1 MTTRFSPKK
10 AATSSGF
17 HTQSIP
23 TSMYATSG
31 SKTFTVPGLYSFA
44 IGNDVIIVNEATPTR
59 LMHGNITNKTENS
72 GNTTY
77 TVNVTKVYNANGFTA
92 YIGWRMTLAGADGT
106 NGTNGTRGVGYT
118 PFTVD
123 TGAISSPIQ
132 LGTWSATTV
141 GYVQPPTGFVVGDRV
156 RLTSYD
162 STATMYGKIISFDP
176 NVHDFTVAVD
186 ALEGDTVN
194 SFSAYTVFLSGAT
207 GASA

>member
-1 MTTRFSPKK
+1 MNINFP
-10 AATSSGF
+10 ATASNGF
-17 HTQSIP
+17 HTQAIP
-23 TSMYATSG
+23 TSMYATNG
-31 SKTFTVPGLYSFA
+31 SKTFTAPGLYSFD
-44 IGNDVIIVNEATPTR
+44 IGNNVVIVNEATPTM
-59 LMHGNITNKTENS
+59 LMHGNITAKSDN
-72 GNTTY
+72 GVDTTY
-77 TVNVTKVYNANGFTA
+77 TANVTKTYNANAFTA
-92 YIGWRMTLAGADGT
+92 FTGWRMTLAGADGT

-123 TGAISSPIQ
+123 TGAVSSPIK
-132 LGTWSATTV
+132 LGMWSATTV

-194 SFSAYTVFLSGAT
+194 VFSTYTVFLSGAT